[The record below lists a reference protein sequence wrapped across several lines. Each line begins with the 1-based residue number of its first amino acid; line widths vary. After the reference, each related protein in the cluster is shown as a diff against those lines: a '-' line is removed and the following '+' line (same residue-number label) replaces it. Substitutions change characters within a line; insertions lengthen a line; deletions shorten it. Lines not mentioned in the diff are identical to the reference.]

1 MGSEH
6 DDAPLFEAE
15 EVTDEIPPSTGSSQK
30 PTPPSGSR
38 PDTSAHATAIAP
50 VAAAVSGIASAD
62 PSFLRTAT
70 NGNGN
75 GHGHGNGHGV
85 VHSNGSGTSAKSAT
99 VVIPRAIA
107 ARQARLKGY
116 EGDPCNECGQFM
128 LVRNG
133 TCLKCDGC
141 GTTTG
146 CS

>member
-1 MGSEH
+1 M
-6 DDAPLFEAE
+6 AL
-15 EVTDEIPPSTGSSQK
+15 
-30 PTPPSGSR
+30 
-38 PDTSAHATAIAP
+38 AP
-50 VAAAVSGIASAD
+50 VAAVAAGISAAD

-70 NGNGN
+70 NGNGHGHSNGN
-75 GHGHGNGHGV
+75 GHGH
-85 VHSNGSGTSAKSAT
+85 STATAAKSST
-99 VVIPRAIA
+99 VVIPPAIA